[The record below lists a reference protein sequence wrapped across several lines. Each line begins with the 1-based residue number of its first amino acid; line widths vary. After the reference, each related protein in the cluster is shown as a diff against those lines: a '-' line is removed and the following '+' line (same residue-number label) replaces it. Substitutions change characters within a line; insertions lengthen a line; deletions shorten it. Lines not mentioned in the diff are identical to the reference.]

1 MEIYLKTTIMKTHV
15 ISLTFLITLPFLLFS
30 QPDMKETIL
39 VINKSLVQSKINLMN
54 YSWVETTKTWI
65 NGELKSTKENQCYYS
80 VDGKLTKIATGN
92 SDQPKTPG
100 GIRGR
105 IIENK
110 KEDLADYINKSLDKV
125 KAYLPPDGEILQRI
139 YGAGKVG
146 IQILEP
152 GKKFKLSFPDYLQPG
167 DVLMISVDMSEQKLM
182 GLSVNTWIDK
192 PEDKVTFDVT
202 YNNLPDGTQY
212 ACVTTL
218 TATAKN
224 LKITIEE
231 SGYRKGTGR

>member
-1 MEIYLKTTIMKTHV
+1 MRTLV
-15 ISLTFLITLPFLLFS
+15 VLLTLITALPCALTA
-30 QPDMKETIL
+30 QPDMKETIG
-39 VINKSLVQSKINLMN
+39 IIKKSLVQSKANLKN

-100 GIRGR
+100 GIRGK

-110 KEDLADYINKSLDKV
+110 KEDLADYIGQAMDKV

-139 YGAGKVG
+139 YDAGKVG

-152 GKKFKLSFPDYLQPG
+152 GKKFKLSFPDYLQQG
-167 DVLMISVDMSEQKLM
+167 DVLSISVDIASQQLM
-182 GLSVNTWIDK
+182 ALSVNTWIDK
-192 PEDKVTFDVT
+192 PDDKVTFDVT
-202 YNNLPDGTQY
+202 YNTLPDGTQY
-212 ACVTTL
+212 AASTILV
-218 TATAKN
+218 ATAKG
-224 LKITIEE
+224 LKLEIDQ
-231 SGYRKGTGR
+231 SGFRKGAGQ